1 MGEFRALWLA
11 QVLSVAGD
19 QLARVA
25 LTLLVYDRTH
35 SSLLAAIT
43 FAASVVPSFIGG
55 ITLSG
60 LADRFPRRRVMIA
73 CDLTRVVLVA
83 VMAVSG
89 IPIAVLVVLLFLVTL
104 IGAPFLSARAALYP
118 DLLTGDL
125 YVLGTA
131 VTLTTLQFAQVLGF
145 AVGGAVVGFFG
156 VRVSLLIDAATFAL
170 SALIIFV
177 WVRSWPA
184 VQAAAARET
193 EAEADA
199 ESGGGLLAGLRL
211 VFTSPALRIPM
222 LLGWLAAFYNIPEGV
237 SAPLAAALGGGAV
250 AVGLILAAPAFGAT
264 VGAIAF
270 SRFVAPA
277 TRVRWMI
284 PLAASACGVL
294 VLFVFRPPLP
304 IALMVLVV
312 SRPLRLLPACRERF
326 VCRRHSGAAAQPGV
340 WHRPRRHESRP
351 RCGHDRGGGG
361 GGALRPGLRDSGQRR
376 GRCGCCYRYRL
387 QPAPGALIGQRR
399 RPVRLGGQPQLLL
412 RMAGAPSCGARRMVG
427 TTRGQPQL
435 LLRMAGAPWLCP
447 ADGRYDSGSAPAAA
461 AHGGCSLVV
470 PGGWSV
476 RRGQPQLLLRMAGAP
491 SL

>member
-1 MGEFRALWLA
+1 VGAPGSDTAAPRATFGAVFAVGEFRALWLA

-35 SSLLAAIT
+35 SSLLAATT

-60 LADRFPRRRVMIA
+60 LADRFPRRRVMIV

-170 SALIIFV
+170 SGLIIFV

-184 VQAAAARET
+184 VRAAAARET
-193 EAEADA
+193 EDDA

-250 AVGLILAAPAFGAT
+250 AVGLILAAPALGAT

-304 IALMVLVV
+304 IALMVLAV
-312 SRPLRLLPACRERF
+312 SGLFDCFQLAANASFVAATPARQRSQAF
-326 VCRRHSGAAAQPGV
+326 GIAQGGMSLGQGVAMIVAGAAAERFAPDFVIAASGAV
-340 WHRPRRHESRP
+340 GAVAAIAIAFSRP
-351 RCGHDRGGGG
+351 R
-361 GGALRPGLRDSGQRR
+361 
-376 GRCGCCYRYRL
+376 
-387 QPAPGALIGQRR
+387 
-399 RPVRLGGQPQLLL
+399 
-412 RMAGAPSCGARRMVG
+412 AR
-427 TTRGQPQL
+427 
-435 LLRMAGAPWLCP
+435 
-447 ADGRYDSGSAPAAA
+447 
-461 AHGGCSLVV
+461 
-470 PGGWSV
+470 
-476 RRGQPQLLLRMAGAP
+476 
-491 SL
+491 